1 MRRRYSISEARARLS
16 ELVAEVLRSDEAISI
31 EHRDREE
38 KVLLVSEKRYR
49 YLEETADRVTSESG
63 RGSPVAGS
71 AELLGTDA
79 ELERDLARIREEAA
93 ALTGEKLAEAI

>member
-63 RGSPVAGS
+63 QASPVAGS
-71 AELLGTDA
+71 AELIGTDA

-93 ALTGEKLAEAI
+93 ALTREKLAKSM